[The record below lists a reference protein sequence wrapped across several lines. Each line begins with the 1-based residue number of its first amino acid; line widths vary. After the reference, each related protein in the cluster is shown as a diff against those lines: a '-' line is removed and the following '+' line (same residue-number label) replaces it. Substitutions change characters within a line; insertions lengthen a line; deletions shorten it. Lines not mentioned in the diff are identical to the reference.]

1 MNDIYAYIEK
11 HLDESIELLFELV
24 RQPSVSAQ
32 GLGFDKA
39 PGLVK
44 RLLESVGLTAE
55 VVPVPNN
62 GHPSVYGWAAAGSRS
77 ASLSPKPSPA
87 GRGANAPRGQA
98 RLDPTK
104 PTLLFYTHYDVQPPD
119 PLELWDSPP
128 FEPTRKGD
136 RVYGRGIS
144 DDKGN
149 IAARLAAIRAF
160 MEVRGGLPCNIK
172 FFVEGEEESGS
183 VNLPALIAQRGDDF
197 RADACIWE
205 GGGRNLSGDPFMYLG
220 LKGVLTVKFSV
231 RKLSGD
237 AHSSYGTILPSAP
250 WRLIYA
256 LATLRDATGRV
267 LIPGFYDA
275 VRGATRAEDEAIS
288 KLPDE
293 TAEWKSTFGTDELLG
308 GLEGLPL
315 RRRHLFEPTATINGF
330 MSDYN
335 GPGMKTVLPA
345 EATARMDFR
354 LVPDMRPEDIFR
366 KLRAHLDKHGYT
378 DIETELMAGVNPA
391 RTPIDSPWVRLVAET
406 AEEIYGR
413 KPVIAPTMAG
423 TGPMYD
429 FGVTLGM
436 PIATSGVD
444 HPSHKIHAPNEN
456 ITVEDFRYGAKHAA
470 LIIERFADRWPATAT
485 STAARPAKPDASVA
499 PTSKSSTASST
510 KKPGLRSKMPG
521 ELGSAY

>member
-1 MNDIYAYIEK
+1 MKEIYAHIEK
-11 HLDESIELLFELV
+11 HVDESIELLFELV

-32 GLGFDKA
+32 NMGFDKA
-39 PGLVK
+39 PQLVK
-44 RLLESVGLTAE
+44 RALESVGLTAE
-55 VVPVPNN
+55 IVPVPNK
-62 GHPSVYGWAAAGSRS
+62 GKPSVFGWAPAGGSVPEALEGPGRGPQQSRNGGPS
-77 ASLSPKPSPA
+77 RASGTARGSPSPAPTPAGRGGARPTPKPSPLQ
-87 GRGANAPRGQA
+87 GEDT
-98 RLDPTK
+98 RLDPSK
-104 PTLLFYTHYDVQPPD
+104 PTLLFYTHYDVQPAE

-128 FEPTRKGD
+128 FEPTRRGD
-136 RVYGRGIS
+136 RVFGRGIS

-160 MEVRGGLPCNIK
+160 MEVRGGLPCNLK
-172 FFVEGEEESGS
+172 FFVEGEEEIGS
-183 VNLPALIAQRGDDF
+183 PNLPALIEKRGKEF
-197 RADACIWE
+197 KADACIWE

-220 LKGVLTVKFSV
+220 LKGVLTVKFTV
-231 RKLSGD
+231 KKLSGD

-250 WRLIYA
+250 WRLVHA

-267 LIPGFYDA
+267 LIPGFYDK
-275 VRGATRAEDEAIS
+275 VRGATRAEDAAVA

-293 TAEWKSTFGTDELLG
+293 TEEWKQTFGTDELLG

-330 MSDYN
+330 ISGYN

-345 EATARMDFR
+345 EASARMDFR
-354 LVPDMRPEDIFR
+354 LVPDMRPDDIFSR
-366 KLRAHLDKHGYT
+366 LRAHLDRHGFE
-378 DIETELMAGVNPA
+378 DVQTELMAGVNPA
-391 RTPIDSPWVRLVAET
+391 RTPIDSPWVRLVAGT

-429 FGVTLGM
+429 FGITLGM

-456 ITVEDFRYGAKHAA
+456 ITVEDFLLGAKHAA
-470 LIIERFADRWPATAT
+470 LIIQRFAER
-485 STAARPAKPDASVA
+485 
-499 PTSKSSTASST
+499 
-510 KKPGLRSKMPG
+510 GL
-521 ELGSAY
+521 A

>member
-1 MNDIYAYIEK
+1 MKAIYAHIEK
-11 HLDESIELLFELV
+11 HVDESIEQLFELV

-32 GLGFDKA
+32 NLGFDKA
-39 PGLVK
+39 PQLVK
-44 RLLESVGLTAE
+44 RALESVGLTAE
-55 VVPVPNN
+55 IVPVPNK
-62 GHPSVYGWAAAGSRS
+62 GKPSVFGWVAAGAKGGVSKVARGRVKPPPQHP
-77 ASLSPKPSPA
+77 ASPGTRPA
-87 GRGANAPRGQA
+87 GRGGK
-98 RLDPTK
+98 LDPSK
-104 PTLLFYTHYDVQPPD
+104 PTLLFYTHYDVQPPE
-119 PLELWDSPP
+119 PLELWDSEP
-128 FEPTRKGD
+128 FQPTRKGK
-136 RVYGRGIS
+136 RLYGRGMS

-160 MEVRGGLPCNIK
+160 MEVRGGLPCNLK
-172 FFVEGEEESGS
+172 FFVEGEEEIGS
-183 VNLPALIAQRGDDF
+183 PNLPAMIAKRGNEF
-197 RADACIWE
+197 KADACIWE

-220 LKGVLTVKFSV
+220 LKGVLTVKFNV
-231 RKLSGD
+231 KKLTGD

-250 WRLIYA
+250 WRLVHA

-267 LIPGFYDA
+267 LIPGFYDK
-275 VRGATRAEDEAIS
+275 VRGATSAEEEAVT

-293 TAEWKSTFGTDELLG
+293 TEEWKQTFGTDDLLG

-330 MSDYN
+330 ISGYN

-345 EATARMDFR
+345 EAGARMDFR
-354 LVPDMRPEDIFR
+354 LVPDQRPEDIFR
-366 KLRAHLDKHGYT
+366 KLRAHLDKQGFE
-378 DIETELMAGVNPA
+378 DVETELMAGVNPA
-391 RTPIDSPWVRLVAET
+391 RTAIDSPWVRLVAGT

-456 ITVEDFRYGAKHAA
+456 ITVEDFLLGAKHAA
-470 LIIERFADRWPATAT
+470 LIMERFGER
-485 STAARPAKPDASVA
+485 
-499 PTSKSSTASST
+499 
-510 KKPGLRSKMPG
+510 GLG
-521 ELGSAY
+521 